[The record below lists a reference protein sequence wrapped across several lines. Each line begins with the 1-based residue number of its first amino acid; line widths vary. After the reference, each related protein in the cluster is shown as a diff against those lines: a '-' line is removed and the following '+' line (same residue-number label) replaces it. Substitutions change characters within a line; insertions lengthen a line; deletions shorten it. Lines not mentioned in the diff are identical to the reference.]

1 MYLYDQVVTN
11 NKEKCFVFL
20 GITGYVISR
29 TKISSHMV
37 RVTVREKTQ
46 NANNKMLKHRFPFF
60 LHDFLQFISSKLFIM
75 HYGLLAY
82 AKTVTE
88 VENFLGVKFNIKL
101 IKNIQKITYAQNIF
115 VALLFIYFRIAVFY
129 I

>member
-1 MYLYDQVVTN
+1 
-11 NKEKCFVFL
+11 
-20 GITGYVISR
+20 
-29 TKISSHMV
+29 MV